1 MPCHLAQA
9 NGSPRDSPRL
19 RRPHWYDA
27 VPRQRL
33 RRCAARRAREE
44 HRTSRTT
51 PAQPAEQAK
60 GTVLA
65 VGPRCARAACAPHRW
80 NAVPRR
86 LRRKRAAGRIGEEP
100 RTTCT
105 APAQPSATA
114 SCAQPARE
122 ARAGREDSLRGVRAR
137 RPEFLCA
144 GRAGFPKILQNFRAI
159 FCAKFPSSR
168 RWTRAL
174 SFIRTHADSE
184 KSCSEA
190 LRFAQPCWP
199 SSRNFC
205 ARGAPIFFGNFAIL
219 SRELGSKFA
228 SSRR

>member
-51 PAQPAEQAK
+51 PAQPVEQAK
-60 GTVLA
+60 GAVLA
-65 VGPRCARAACAPHRW
+65 LGPRCARAACAPHRW

-86 LRRKRAAGRIGEEP
+86 LRRRRAAGRIGEEP

-105 APAQPSATA
+105 APAQPSAAA

-122 ARAGREDSLRGVRAR
+122 ARPGREDSLREVRAR
-137 RPEFLCA
+137 R
-144 GRAGFPKILQNFRAI
+144 RY
-159 FCAKFPSSR
+159 
-168 RWTRAL
+168 
-174 SFIRTHADSE
+174 
-184 KSCSEA
+184 
-190 LRFAQPCWP
+190 
-199 SSRNFC
+199 
-205 ARGAPIFFGNFAIL
+205 RGACRQPNPRSTRERCPATPSVRYPSPAAASGA
-219 SRELGSKFA
+219 SRHSRKNA
-228 SSRR
+228 SRAPPAAQNPSVCRSRPW